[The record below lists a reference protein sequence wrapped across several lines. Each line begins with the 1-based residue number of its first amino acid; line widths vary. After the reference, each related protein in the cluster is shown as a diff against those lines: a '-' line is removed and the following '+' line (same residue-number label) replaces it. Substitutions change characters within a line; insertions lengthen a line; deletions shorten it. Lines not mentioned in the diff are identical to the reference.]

1 MSNQLHARQQ
11 GIALIEAMIAAVI
24 LAVAILGLTR
34 IQVGTLSDSGLSR
47 VNTQALNAASDK
59 IEELRYFSTQAT
71 YLNMAGGSDSV
82 STPGATLTRTWT
94 VNNCP
99 NSATCKEV
107 SVAVE
112 WTDTTG
118 EDREVLLTSYI
129 SEDDPVRGGIAL
141 LFALE

>member
-1 MSNQLHARQQ
+1 MISQSHSKQQ
-11 GIALIEAMIAAVI
+11 GVALIEAMIAAVI

-34 IQVGTLSDSGLSR
+34 IQVGTLSDSSLSR

-59 IEELRYFSTQAT
+59 IEELRLFSTQAT
-71 YLNMAGGSDSV
+71 YASLAGGSDSV
-82 STPGATLTRTWT
+82 STPSATLTRTWT
-94 VNNCP
+94 VNDCP
-99 NSATCKEV
+99 NDATCKEV

-112 WTDTTG
+112 WTDSVG
-118 EDREVLLTSYI
+118 EDKEVLLTSYI